1 MNAQIRRFSGVM
13 LAVFALLLG
22 NLFYYQVVR
31 ADAYANDNRNARTII
46 KEYSIERGR
55 MVVGSGKDEVVVA
68 ESVPTDDALEYL
80 RKYPEGRKYA
90 FITGFYSFVFGR
102 DLAEQAFNNYLI
114 GRAPEQFAQNL
125 EQLLTAEAQ
134 PGGTLQLTIDPQVQ
148 AVAAEALGERK
159 GAVVALEPTTGA
171 VLALTSFPRYDP
183 NPLSTHDN
191 AQITQTWKKLTADP
205 DQPRLNRSASQLYPP
220 GSTFKVI
227 TSAAYLADGGSP
239 DDGLQNATS
248 YTPPQT
254 QRPIPNFGGG
264 TCLGNKQP
272 ITLKEALQVSCNT
285 VFARLGNDLGG
296 DKLVDMAQR
305 FGFNEE
311 MPYQLPAA
319 TSQIPAADKLDDPAE
334 AQSAIGQRDVR
345 ASPLQMATVAATIAN
360 GGKRM
365 APRVVDSVRAAD
377 GSLVK
382 KFAPEEVNQPI
393 TSDVASQLQDMM
405 VNVVTNGT
413 GDRAQIPGITVGGKT
428 GTAQRGPG
436 QAPHAWFIGFG
447 SSGDRQIAVAVIVE
461 AGGDVGSEAT
471 GGHVSAPI
479 AKAVIQAYLGGS
491 S

>member
-1 MNAQIRRFSGVM
+1 
-13 LAVFALLLG
+13 
-22 NLFYYQVVR
+22 
-31 ADAYANDNRNARTII
+31 
-46 KEYSIERGR
+46 
-55 MVVGSGKDEVVVA
+55 
-68 ESVPTDDALEYL
+68 
-80 RKYPEGRKYA
+80 
-90 FITGFYSFVFGR
+90 
-102 DLAEQAFNNYLI
+102 
-114 GRAPEQFAQNL
+114 
-125 EQLLTAEAQ
+125 
-134 PGGTLQLTIDPQVQ
+134 
-148 AVAAEALGERK
+148 
-159 GAVVALEPTTGA
+159 
-171 VLALTSFPRYDP
+171 
-183 NPLSTHDN
+183 
-191 AQITQTWKKLTADP
+191 
-205 DQPRLNRSASQLYPP
+205 
-220 GSTFKVI
+220 
-227 TSAAYLADGGSP
+227 
-239 DDGLQNATS
+239 
-248 YTPPQT
+248 
-254 QRPIPNFGGG
+254 
-264 TCLGNKQP
+264 
-272 ITLKEALQVSCNT
+272 

-334 AQSAIGQRDVR
+334 AQSAIGQRDVK
-345 ASPLQMATVAATIAN
+345 ASPLQMASVAATIAN
-360 GGKRM
+360 GGRRM

-382 KFAPEEVNQPI
+382 KFAPEEVNQPV

-405 VNVVTNGT
+405 VNVVENGT